1 MEATKKKEVMNENA
15 VEKINMKDEM
25 KKMQCQMISFQNEM
39 KKKCED
45 VVSEMKQDM
54 NIEIGQIKTE

>member
-25 KKMQCQMISFQNEM
+25 KKMQCQMVSFQNEM

>member
-54 NIEIGQIKTE
+54 NVEIGQIKTE

>member
-1 MEATKKKEVMNENA
+1 MEGTKKEVMNKNA

-45 VVSEMKQDM
+45 VVSEMKREM
-54 NIEIGQIKTE
+54 NVEIGQIKTE

>member
-15 VEKINMKDEM
+15 VEKINMNDEM

-39 KKKCED
+39 KKTCED
-45 VVSEMKQDM
+45 VISEMKREM

>member
-45 VVSEMKQDM
+45 VVSEMKREM
-54 NIEIGQIKTE
+54 NVEIGQIKTE